1 MVAYRQF
8 LDAAGEKYPPHC
20 GRASYHTH
28 PARSALGNARH
39 MIAIHQAT
47 IQDLDRLAPL
57 FDSYRQ
63 FYGQKSDPAG
73 AREFL
78 LERFRHSES
87 IIFIASRDGEAIGFT
102 QLYPSFSSIA
112 MEPLHVLSDL
122 FVATEARKLGAARS
136 LLKSAVEFARS
147 VGSRQLMLQTAT
159 TNVAAQ
165 ALYES
170 AGWQRDMAF
179 YVYEFTSAS

>member
-1 MVAYRQF
+1 
-8 LDAAGEKYPPHC
+8 
-20 GRASYHTH
+20 
-28 PARSALGNARH
+28 

-63 FYGQKSDPAG
+63 FYRQTSDLLG

-87 IIFIASRDGEAIGFT
+87 IIFIASRDAMAIGFT
-102 QLYPSFSSIA
+102 QLYPSFSSVG
-112 MEPLHVLSDL
+112 MEPLYVLSDL
-122 FVATEARKLGAARS
+122 FVANEARKLGVGK
-136 LLKSAVEFARS
+136 LLLNSAVEFVRS
-147 VGSRQLMLQTAT
+147 VGARQLMLQTAT
-159 TNVAAQ
+159 TNFAAQ

-170 AGWQRDMAF
+170 AGWQRDKAF
-179 YVYEFTSAS
+179 YVYEFTIAS

>member
-1 MVAYRQF
+1 M
-8 LDAAGEKYPPHC
+8 
-20 GRASYHTH
+20 RA
-28 PARSALGNARH
+28 N

-63 FYGQKSDPAG
+63 FYSQKSDLKG

-87 IIFIASRDGEAIGFT
+87 TILIASRDSEALGFT

-112 MEPLHVLSDL
+112 MEPLYVLSDL
-122 FVATEARKLGAARS
+122 FVATRARKLGIARS
-136 LLKSAVEFARS
+136 LLKSAADFAHS

-170 AGWQRDMAF
+170 AGWQRDVAF
-179 YVYEFTSAS
+179 YVYEFTIAS